1 MTKDSSF
8 ASSLLASVLIHL
20 AAFISVSAL
29 MGHQS
34 HLSTRNLIPI
44 SLLEPS
50 QETNTTPERDKD
62 KFLERNSSQQR
73 QNRNTHKT
81 QRCKSKANKLKSS
94 LRLWRNPKKNR
105 RNRVKTKCRR
115 RHRSNESFPSAPM
128 TKAAAPPWG
137 RALFPPKPIA
147 ASCRAQEAQAEVA
160 PPSPDSAAVTAPR
173 VCRRPPARFERIAKR
188 SRFKPSAPPIHRW
201 RCAPDSKAM

>member
-34 HLSTRNLIPI
+34 HLATRNLIPI

-50 QETNTTPERDKD
+50 QERNTTPARDKD
-62 KFLERNSSQQR
+62 KFLAKTNSSQQR
-73 QNRNTHKT
+73 QSRDTHKT
-81 QRCKSKANKLKSS
+81 RRFKSNANKLKPS
-94 LRLWRNPKKNR
+94 LLLWRNPRRKR
-105 RNRVKTKCRR
+105 RNRVKTKCHR
-115 RHRSNESFPSAPM
+115 RHRSNALFPSSPM
-128 TKAAAPPWG
+128 TKVAAAPRG
-137 RALFPPKPIA
+137 RALFPPAPIA
-147 ASCRAQEAQAEVA
+147 ASCLAQERQAGVA
-160 PPSPDSAAVTAPR
+160 PRSPDSAAVAALR

-188 SRFKPSAPPIHRW
+188 SRFKRSAPPIHRW
-201 RCAPDSKAM
+201 RCAPD